1 MSRSELKTGPSNA
14 NQSTRKLMKMLE
26 VMSQSVGAMRL
37 YDIAEQCEMNPT
49 TTLRFLTTL
58 QSMGYVTQNAKNSRY
73 SFTHKICRLGEGLQ
87 KLQGMRNICVP
98 YLNALAGAFGAAAG
112 LAVEDDLSVLYLE
125 TVYPPQSGEET
136 REKLENMAD
145 LHCTAAGKLFLIQY
159 TQEQWDRLLAV
170 KGLPPK
176 TAKTVTSREKLQ
188 KELLLA
194 QIKGYAYTEEERIYG
209 RCCVAVPIRDYT
221 NKIIAALNVGGP
233 LTVMTRE
240 HIQQHM
246 DLLRESADKISLYM
260 GYDKTQQKDGIYQ
273 R

>member
-1 MSRSELKTGPSNA
+1 M
-14 NQSTRKLMKMLE
+14 
-26 VMSQSVGAMRL
+26 
-37 YDIAEQCEMNPT
+37 
-49 TTLRFLTTL
+49 
-58 QSMGYVTQNAKNSRY
+58 
-73 SFTHKICRLGEGLQ
+73 
-87 KLQGMRNICVP
+87 
-98 YLNALAGAFGAAAG
+98 
-112 LAVEDDLSVLYLE
+112 EDDLSVLYLE
-125 TVYPPQSGEET
+125 TVHPPQGGEGKL
-136 REKLENMAD
+136 EKLENIAD

-194 QIKGYAYTEEERIYG
+194 QIKGYACAEEERVYG
-209 RCCVAVPIRDYT
+209 MCCVAVPIRDYT

-240 HIQQHM
+240 HIQEHM